1 MIMNR
6 RDVLLASCAAALWS
20 GLSRAQRPARAPVV
34 GILGSSSA
42 QGWAPLTAAFLRGL
56 AEQGYIEGQGLVA
69 EYRWADGRYEEL
81 PAMAAALVERQPS
94 VLVAFTT
101 PAALAAKK
109 ATSEI
114 PIVFTTIGNPVDIG
128 LVPSLSRPSG
138 NVTGVTSLNVQ
149 IAAKRLELLHEL
161 LPTDKDVALLVNPDN
176 PTTQKQVQ
184 EMQAAAGAL
193 GWQPHILNASKAGD
207 FEAAFAR
214 VAQLRP
220 AGLVIGGDIL
230 FTGNSDQLAKM
241 ALQHG
246 VPAIYQGGTFAAS
259 GGMMDYGGDFAEAC
273 RIAGVYAGRI
283 LKGEKPADLPVQQ
296 ATRVRLIVNLK
307 TAKALGITVPLS
319 LQGRADEVIE

>member
-1 MIMNR
+1 MNR
-6 RDVLLASCAAALWS
+6 RDVLLASCAAALGS

-42 QGWAPLTAAFLRGL
+42 QGWTPLTAAFLRGL
-56 AEQGYIEGQGLVA
+56 AEQGYIEGQGLIA

-149 IAAKRLELLHEL
+149 IVAKRLELLHEL

-193 GWQPHILNASKAGD
+193 GWQPHILNASKAGTSKQPLRALHNCVRRASSS
-207 FEAAFAR
+207 EATSSSPATAINSPRWRCNMGSPPFTRA
-214 VAQLRP
+214 APSQRP
-220 AGLVIGGDIL
+220 A
-230 FTGNSDQLAKM
+230 
-241 ALQHG
+241 
-246 VPAIYQGGTFAAS
+246 
-259 GGMMDYGGDFAEAC
+259 E
-273 RIAGVYAGRI
+273 
-283 LKGEKPADLPVQQ
+283 
-296 ATRVRLIVNLK
+296 
-307 TAKALGITVPLS
+307 
-319 LQGRADEVIE
+319 